1 MIRSLH
7 PCVFLPSSHY
17 LCVFFIPFPQATI
30 AEMSAQG
37 RVPSLDAAVERMLER
52 AAAPDAASGQDIAA
66 AEVLA
71 VTEAKAL
78 AEANSSAEVEVQ
90 AISVAQATVE
100 ARAAADANAAV

>member
-7 PCVFLPSSHY
+7 PCVFQPSSHY
-17 LCVFFIPFPQATI
+17 LCLFFIPFPQATI

-52 AAAPDAASGQDIAA
+52 TAAPDAASGQHIAA

-78 AEANSSAEVEVQ
+78 AEANASAEVQ
-90 AISVAQATVE
+90 AISVAQAAVE